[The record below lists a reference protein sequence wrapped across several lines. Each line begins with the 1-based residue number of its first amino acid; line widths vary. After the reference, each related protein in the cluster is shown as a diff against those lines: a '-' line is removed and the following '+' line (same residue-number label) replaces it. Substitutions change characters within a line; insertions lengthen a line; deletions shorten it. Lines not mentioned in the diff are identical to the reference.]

1 MFKHPSPPSSSTLT
15 PVGWLRMCLGLGILS
30 LMPGS
35 LQAQAA
41 PEPTSELDS
50 LKTLRDSFYQQIK
63 VQSQKLNEQYER
75 ALARIESELAE
86 AGDYD
91 QAIQVK
97 KRRDQLQQLQDATAL
112 TTSLALPLSP
122 DSAKS
127 VGISADTDGVLSGW
141 RLASHYAEWT
151 LPKLAPGDYFLEL
164 DAVMTALPPPAA
176 DTSLGIKPK
185 VEEPEET
192 ALLEVFEVSLLAGAA
207 DNRRSFELKLSSNG
221 NAEFNPQRIGPMR
234 FARSPITLRL
244 SAARSYPAN
253 FIRITNLRLIPA
265 AAIPATPS
273 ALPTVTTMTTD
284 TAAIPGIRKALA
296 TALQEAYAPLDA
308 AYLDKLKALAAQ
320 YPDWKSQLET
330 ERLALEKRSSARP
343 KQAESGS
350 LLLPKPMATLGGIS
364 GFQDLENVTFVEHPD
379 NAGDRF
385 RVSHDGQEFSIRL
398 LWLHCERPTAQ
409 AATQP
414 RSSPFS
420 QHFGLSPEDAA
431 LFGRAALQF
440 TSGYLTGKTFR
451 LLARNNPDPDGTFP
465 ALIFLPDIG
474 LFHNLLID
482 QGLAAVT
489 DKSSGGSTLER
500 ALHRSIEDREQEA
513 RNRTPRPGAWAL
525 SPDPST
531 QPRKP

>member
-1 MFKHPSPPSSSTLT
+1 MCLSLLT
-15 PVGWLRMCLGLGILS
+15 PEGLL
-30 LMPGS
+30 
-35 LQAQAA
+35 AQAVTA
-41 PEPTSELDS
+41 PASELES
-50 LKTLRDSFYQQIK
+50 LKNLRDTFYQQIK
-63 VQSQKLNEQYER
+63 NQSQTLNDQYER

-112 TTSLALPLSP
+112 ATSLALPLTL

-127 VGISADTDGVLSGW
+127 VGVTAGTDGALSGW

-151 LPKLAPGDYFLEL
+151 LAKVAPGDYFLEL
-164 DAVMTALPPPAA
+164 DSVMTALPPPPA

-192 ALLEVFEVSLLAGAA
+192 ALFEVFEVSLLAGAA
-207 DNRRSFELKLSSNG
+207 DNRRSFELKLSANG
-221 NAEFNPQRIGPMR
+221 NAEFTPQRIGPMR

-253 FIRITNLRLIPA
+253 FIRIANLRLIPA
-265 AAIPATPS
+265 TAIPATPP
-273 ALPTVTTMTTD
+273 APTPADTVAGTT
-284 TAAIPGIRKALA
+284 AIPEIRKALSA
-296 TALQEAYAPLDA
+296 ALQEAYGPLDA
-308 AYLDKLKALAAQ
+308 AYMDKLKALAIQ
-320 YPDWKSQLET
+320 YPEWKSQLET
-330 ERLALEKRSSARP
+330 ERLALEKRSSSRQ
-343 KQAESGS
+343 KQFESGS
-350 LLLPKPMATLGGIS
+350 LLLPKPIATLGGIS

-385 RVSHDGQEFSIRL
+385 RVSHEGQEFFIRL

-409 AATQP
+409 GAAQP
-414 RSSPFS
+414 STSPFR
-420 QHFGLSPEDAA
+420 QHFNLSAEDAA

-440 TSGYLTGKTFR
+440 TTGYLTGKSFR
-451 LLARNNPDPDGTFP
+451 LLTRNNPDPDGTFP

-489 DKSSGGSTLER
+489 DKSHGGSTLER

-525 SPDPST
+525 SPASST
-531 QPRKP
+531 DTRKP

>member
-15 PVGWLRMCLGLGILS
+15 PFGWLRMCLGLGLLS

-35 LQAQAA
+35 LQAQAVT
-41 PEPTSELDS
+41 EPPSELDG

-112 TTSLALPLSP
+112 ATSLALPLTP
-122 DSAKS
+122 DSVKS
-127 VGISADTDGVLSGW
+127 VGVSADTDGVLSGW

-151 LPKLAPGDYFLEL
+151 MPKLAPGDYFLEL
-164 DAVMTALPPPAA
+164 DSVMTALPPLAT

-192 ALLEVFEVSLLAGAA
+192 ALFEVFEVSLLAGAA
-207 DNRRSFELKLSSNG
+207 DNRRSFELKLSKSG

-253 FIRITNLRLIPA
+253 FIRIANLRLIPA
-265 AAIPATPS
+265 AAIPAAPTT
-273 ALPTVTTMTTD
+273 LPTVTTD
-284 TAAIPGIRKALA
+284 TAAIPEIRKALSA
-296 TALQEAYAPLDA
+296 ALQEAYAPLDA
-308 AYLDKLKALAAQ
+308 GYIDELKALAVQ
-320 YPDWKSQLET
+320 YPDWKSQLDT

-343 KQAESGS
+343 KQVESGS

-364 GFQDLENVTFVEHPD
+364 GFQDLENVTYIEHPD

-385 RVSHDGQEFSIRL
+385 RVSHDGQEFTIRL
-398 LWLHCERPTAQ
+398 LWLHCERATPQ
-409 AATQP
+409 AAAQP
-414 RSSPFS
+414 RTSPFS
-420 QHFGLSPEDAA
+420 QHFSLSPEDAA

-440 TSGYLTGKTFR
+440 TTGYLTGKTFR

-513 RNRTPRPGAWAL
+513 CNRTPRPGAWAL
-525 SPDPST
+525 SPAPST

>member
-1 MFKHPSPPSSSTLT
+1 MSHHPSPPSSRTLT
-15 PVGWLRMCLGLGILS
+15 PFGWLRLCLGLGILS
-30 LMPGS
+30 LMVGS
-35 LQAQAA
+35 LQAQAVT
-41 PEPTSELDS
+41 EPTSELAG
-50 LKTLRDSFYQQIK
+50 LKNLRDSFYQQIK

-112 TTSLALPLSP
+112 ATSLALPLTP

-127 VGISADTDGVLSGW
+127 VGVSADTDGVLSGW

-164 DAVMTALPPPAA
+164 DSVMTALPPPAT

-192 ALLEVFEVSLLAGAA
+192 ALFEVFEVSLLAGAA
-207 DNRRSFELKLSSNG
+207 DNRRSFELKLSKNS

-253 FIRITNLRLIPA
+253 FIRISNLRLIPA
-265 AAIPATPS
+265 AAIPATPTT
-273 ALPTVTTMTTD
+273 LPTVTTD
-284 TAAIPGIRKALA
+284 TAAIPEIRKALSA
-296 TALQEAYAPLDA
+296 ALQEAYAPLDA
-308 AYLDKLKALAAQ
+308 GYIDKLKALAVQ
-320 YPDWKSQLET
+320 YPDWKGQLDT
-330 ERLALEKRSSARP
+330 ERVALEKRSSSRP

-409 AATQP
+409 AAAQP
-414 RSSPFS
+414 RTSPFS

-440 TSGYLTGKTFR
+440 TTGYLTGKTFR

-513 RNRTPRPGAWAL
+513 RNRSPRPGAWAL
-525 SPDPST
+525 SPAPST